1 MRGLFRGETP
11 QSPSSLPLLSEVS
24 QRKAVLI
31 SCHKAQKESKAK
43 ETGDRADVGR
53 EEPRAPS
60 GLCKKKDS
68 RSSVQK
74 LGFLTVSVET
84 EASRCLLG
92 CPHPLGVST
101 LREREPP
108 GQLGRQGL
116 GRHPLH
122 SPLGGIQS
130 CPLTYTLSST
140 KTCAGT
146 LPRPESAMNS
156 GQALTQASLSRASS
170 PGSLP
175 LWGGESQNLSW
186 HT

>member
-1 MRGLFRGETP
+1 MRASLELKHHRAP
-11 QSPSSLPLLSEVS
+11 PPLPLLSEVS
-24 QRKAVLI
+24 QWKAVLI

-53 EEPRAPS
+53 ESRAPS
-60 GLCKKKDS
+60 GLCKKKDC

-92 CPHPLGVST
+92 CPPSLGVST
-101 LREREPP
+101 LRARAP
-108 GQLGRQGL
+108 GQLG
-116 GRHPLH
+116 GRVWGDTH
-122 SPLGGIQS
+122 STAPLGAYRA

-156 GQALTQASLSRASS
+156 GQA
-170 PGSLP
+170 
-175 LWGGESQNLSW
+175 
-186 HT
+186 